1 MRFQLLLTL
10 GDLKSEASAGARR
23 TLLARD
29 LTDEWIQLASLT
41 AGEAPTSSD
50 LRRASIELKGEGALG
65 YLERMASLLA
75 AASSKEDVSQTI
87 RSAADGTPEMAAAML
102 EGVAEGL
109 RRRQGERVDLSDEM
123 GMLYQMFFNSEDAG
137 FRQAVIALGRRTG
150 ASSPSNARR
159 AMDMA
164 GADADPIKRVDML
177 HLVAIAGPEPFDSAV
192 RDIIAER
199 PDSRVEAAAVEVL
212 ARISPPDLAS
222 YLLGAW
228 AFLSREARDVSL
240 NALLSDNA
248 GIAELLD
255 AVEVGV
261 VNPEEIGWNRR
272 VRLMQNDDEDV
283 RARAR
288 GLLHVTDASREMVV
302 RAYEPAAADE
312 GDSQAGQAVFFTACA

>member
-1 MRFQLLLTL
+1 
-10 GDLKSEASAGARR
+10 
-23 TLLARD
+23 
-29 LTDEWIQLASLT
+29 
-41 AGEAPTSSD
+41 
-50 LRRASIELKGEGALG
+50 
-65 YLERMASLLA
+65 
-75 AASSKEDVSQTI
+75 
-87 RSAADGTPEMAAAML
+87 
-102 EGVAEGL
+102 
-109 RRRQGERVDLSDEM
+109 
-123 GMLYQMFFNSEDAG
+123 
-137 FRQAVIALGRRTG
+137 
-150 ASSPSNARR
+150 
-159 AMDMA
+159 MA

-212 ARISPPDLAS
+212 ARIGPPDLAS

-288 GLLHVTDASREMVV
+288 GLLHVTDASRETVV
-302 RAYEPAAADE
+302 RAYEPAAVNE
-312 GDSQAGQAVFFTACA
+312 GDSQAGQAVFFAQCARCHVAGGIGAAFGPDLGTVAHWSPRALIDAILVPGRSVPEGFEHWRVERRDGEVLTGIIRSETSSALVVATEGGREIVVPRAEIVSARLLGGSAMPDGLESQISVEEMRDLIAFLRQPE